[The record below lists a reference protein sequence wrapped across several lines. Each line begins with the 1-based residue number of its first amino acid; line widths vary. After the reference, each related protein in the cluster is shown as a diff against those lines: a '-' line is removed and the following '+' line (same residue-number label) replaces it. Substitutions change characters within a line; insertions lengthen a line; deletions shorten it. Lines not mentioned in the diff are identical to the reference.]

1 MVYQW
6 RAVLDEHR
14 SRTGGDTRLGRL
26 SCIVLAN
33 KQFTFSRVMM
43 TECYS
48 SIEMVMRYYGNE
60 THEGAQMP
68 FNFQFI
74 ERIKMDSN
82 ANDYKAAIDYWWSN
96 MPKGRTANW
105 VVIIR

>member
-1 MVYQW
+1 
-6 RAVLDEHR
+6 
-14 SRTGGDTRLGRL
+14 
-26 SCIVLAN
+26 
-33 KQFTFSRVMM
+33 M

-74 ERIKMDSN
+74 ERIKMESD
-82 ANDYKAAIDYWWSN
+82 ANDYKAAIDYWWTN
-96 MPKGRTANW
+96 MPEGRTANW
-105 VVIIR
+105 VVINHFAILFSYEKLKPISSYRWGITIKTE

>member
-1 MVYQW
+1 
-6 RAVLDEHR
+6 
-14 SRTGGDTRLGRL
+14 
-26 SCIVLAN
+26 
-33 KQFTFSRVMM
+33 MM

-105 VVIIR
+105 VVILYSCPTLIVQT